1 VPPLTKPLEALLRR
15 FHGQRPLRG
24 GSLLMTLFG
33 DAVAPRGGA
42 VTLGSLIDLARPFG
56 LAERLVRTSVAR
68 LAAEGWLAATRHGRR
83 SEYRLTESG
92 RRLFAEATRRIY
104 GVSPSS
110 WDGQWTLAVLPP
122 AGGRAGAAREAPARR
137 AAAPGKRLNVREEL
151 RWLGF
156 GQLSPGVYAHPACT
170 LEEARGWLA
179 AVGCAG
185 HCWLFKSATEGLP
198 ADCRLAAE
206 GWDLAQIGRR
216 YRRFRDTFAPVRAAV
231 GESEALSAQ
240 AAFVVRTLLVHEYRK
255 IHLLDPLLPPALLPP
270 DWVGT
275 EAYELTA
282 ALYAAVF
289 AAAERFLDETGRTM
303 SGALPPAGV
312 EVYARFGGKP
322 ES

>member
-1 VPPLTKPLEALLRR
+1 LCHVFSCQNAAVAPLAKPLQALLRR

-24 GSLLMTLFG
+24 GSLLMTIFG
-33 DAVAPRGGA
+33 DAIAPRGGA
-42 VTLGSLIDLARPFG
+42 VTLGSLIDLAHPFG

-68 LAAEGWLAATRHGRR
+68 LAAQGWLAATRHGRL

-110 WDGQWTLAVLPP
+110 WEGQWTLAVL
-122 AGGRAGAAREAPARR
+122 APSGRR
-137 AAAPGKRLNVREEL
+137 AAAPGRRPDIRAQL

-156 GQLSPGVYAHPACT
+156 GPLSPGVYAHPACT

-179 AVGCAG
+179 AAGCG
-185 HCWLFKSATEGLP
+185 DHCWLFKSATQGLP
-198 ADCRLAAE
+198 ADRELAAA
-206 GWDLAQIGRR
+206 GWDLGQIGRR
-216 YRRFRDTFAPVRAAV
+216 YRRFRDTFAPVQAAV
-231 GESEALSAQ
+231 RESGPPAAQ

-270 DWVGT
+270 QWVGT
-275 EAYELTA
+275 GAYELTA

-289 AAAERFLDETGRTM
+289 APAERFLAATGRTIA
-303 SGALPPAGV
+303 GPLPPAGA
-312 EVYARFGGKP
+312 EVRARFGGTHTP
-322 ES
+322 

>member
-1 VPPLTKPLEALLRR
+1 MSPLAKPVETLLRR

-24 GSLLMTLFG
+24 GSLLMTIFG
-33 DAVAPRGGA
+33 DAIAPRGGA
-42 VTLGSLIDLARPFG
+42 VTLGSLIALTRPFG

-68 LAAEGWLAATRHGRR
+68 LAAEGWLTATRHGRR

-110 WDGQWTLAVLPP
+110 WMGQWTLAVLPP
-122 AGGRAGAAREAPARR
+122 AGGDSSRVRGTRR
-137 AAAPGKRLNVREEL
+137 GVREEL

-170 LEEARGWLA
+170 LDQARTWLA
-179 AVGCAG
+179 AVGCANR
-185 HCWLFKSATEGLP
+185 CWIFKSAAEGLA
-198 ADCRLAAE
+198 ADRRLAAE
-206 GWDLAQIGRR
+206 GWDLADIARR
-216 YRRFRDTFAPVRAAV
+216 YRRFRDTFAPVQAALR
-231 GESEALSAQ
+231 ESAALAPQ

-255 IHLLDPLLPPALLPP
+255 IHLQDPLLPPPLLPP
-270 DWVGT
+270 EWVGS

-289 AAAERFLDETGRTM
+289 APAERFLDQTGETIAG
-303 SGALPPAGV
+303 GLPPADA
-312 EVYARFGGKP
+312 EVHARFSGKH
-322 ES
+322 